1 MAKQAERQ
9 YKKFL
14 NNHPYLEKAGE
25 LTGSALHPDK
35 SFSSELEKILEPRV
49 RGFED
54 LGYAL
59 DQNYQG
65 KTLDSSQEDQYY
77 DR

>member
-1 MAKQAERQ
+1 MAKQVQRN
-9 YKKFL
+9 YNKFL
-14 NNHPYLEKAGE
+14 NNHPYLETAGE
-25 LTGSALHPDK
+25 LTGSALLPEK
-35 SFSSELEKILEPRV
+35 SFSFELEKLLEPGV

>member
-14 NNHPYLEKAGE
+14 NNHSYLEKAGE

-35 SFSSELEKILEPRV
+35 SFSSELEKILEPGV

-54 LGYAL
+54 PGYAL